1 MSKQELTIRQEGTHV
16 YLLVS
21 GQAIADIPWDAA
33 LELAKAIFIQA
44 KKAEELAKALDIVQD
59 QAILIRSGFP
69 VSLTANPDINAEAL
83 KEAQTNRDLRR
94 YIPIPGI
101 RSGEDRVL
109 ARVGQTEASVDLA
122 RLAGLIPAGAA

>member
-101 RSGEDRVL
+101 RSGEKM
-109 ARVGQTEASVDLA
+109 GIPN
-122 RLAGLIPAGAA
+122 LIQSRPEERE